1 MWLFV
6 SLFKMLHALAVIN
19 RIVAMIVTS
28 VFSFMI
34 ADDDNTIYCK
44 EGIFVC
50 RFGCKS
56 KTGVKSQTFSKCV
69 ARIPGGTKRN
79 G

>member
-1 MWLFV
+1 
-6 SLFKMLHALAVIN
+6 MLHALAVIN

-56 KTGVKSQTFSKCV
+56 KTGVKSQTFSKFSTY
-69 ARIPGGTKRN
+69 ISHLGQTHQGKINSYT
-79 G
+79 